1 MRTINVIRRLAA
13 LAVVMGAAA
22 TAAVAQERGGAA
34 PRPGAAQDTSA
45 RPSSFPNLVR
55 DAVVRHGF
63 LDTYQKGDRL
73 FAAIPRDFLGRD
85 FLMTQAISRGIG
97 SSTVFGGTMLEGM
110 VLAFERRGDRLFL
123 LRRNTRFVAP
133 EGSAVARA
141 VELSFGSSVLASARI
156 EATREDS
163 ALVVDL
169 APVLVSDFTALGER
183 LRNALGVRANLD
195 RDRSALARVAAY
207 PRNVSVEVTLTYT
220 PAEPRALA
228 TVPDSRYVTIDAQ
241 YNLAALP
248 ERPMTPRVA
257 DDRVGYFL
265 TVVKDFSRDDESF
278 WVRYVNRWRLEKRD
292 SNAAVSDVVQPITF
306 YLDRNIPEAYRPYI
320 KEGVEWWQRAFEAAG
335 LRNAIVARDAP
346 DDSTFDPA
354 DIRYATIRWNTS
366 SEPGYGA
373 IGPSRVDPRTGEI
386 LDADILMEANML
398 LGYRTSWRTYVSPA
412 QAAAEVMGM
421 LDAARGE
428 GTTTFDDELAQDA
441 SLMGELAAQGGLLRA
456 VLAARGDLQP
466 GAPVPMSYV
475 GEALRWVT
483 AHEVGHTLGLRHN
496 FGGSRDTPY
505 ERLHDRAFA
514 EQNGLVNSVME
525 YPAVNVARDA
535 QRQGYYYSPTVGT
548 NDRWRIWYGYVAASD
563 DSLRAIA
570 AQANRPGHAY
580 GTDDDANGPG
590 VMDPTVNVY
599 DLSSDPLAWAED
611 RAALLNEVW
620 SGLERRVLAP
630 GDAYLQL
637 RDALRGLLV
646 QYSRALAVGVK
657 YVGGRYHSRSHR
669 GDPGDPGPF
678 RVVTADES
686 RRALS
691 FLAERAF
698 SERALAVPPE
708 LLQRLG
714 ANRWSHWGNTST
726 INGRIDYPFA
736 TEVLGVQQGLLDG
749 LTAPLRLARMH
760 DNEIAFGQQVVL
772 TMPDLFGTLTR
783 TIFAEV
789 AGTVPRNVGPMRRD
803 LQRAWLDRLVTL
815 VATPPQGLPADA
827 RSVARATL
835 TDLGPRATR
844 AARAPAL
851 DTYTRAHMAEVAAR
865 IARALEAG
873 LDVEAAGRP
882 R

>member
-1 MRTINVIRRLAA
+1 MIQQGGLMA
-13 LAVVMGAAA
+13 LALAGAVAA
-22 TAAVAQERGGAA
+22 SAVAQERGAA
-34 PRPGAAQDTSA
+34 RQGGGQDTAAA
-45 RPSSFPNLVR
+45 RTGGFQPLVR
-55 DAVVRHGF
+55 DAVARRGF
-63 LDTYQKGDRL
+63 IDTYQKGDRL
-73 FAAIPRDFLGRD
+73 YAAVSRELLGRD

-97 SSTVFGGTMLEGM
+97 SNRLFGGTMLEGM

-141 VELSFGSSVLASARI
+141 VDLSFGSSVVGSARI

-169 APVLVSDFTALGER
+169 APLLVSDFTALGER
-183 LRNALGVRANLD
+183 LRGALGVRANLD
-195 RDRSALARVAAY
+195 RERSAVARVAAF

-220 PAEPRALA
+220 PVEPRDLA
-228 TVPDSRYVTIDAQ
+228 TVPDPRYVTVGAQ

-248 ERPMTPRVA
+248 ERPMTPRPA

-265 TVVKDFSRDDESF
+265 TVVKDFSRDDETF

-292 SNAAVSDVVQPITF
+292 PSAPVSEVVQPITF
-306 YLDRNIPEAYRPYI
+306 YLDRNIPEVYRPYI
-320 KEGVEWWQRAFEAAG
+320 REGVEWWQRAFEAAG

-398 LGYRTSWRTYVSPA
+398 LGYRSSWRSYVSPA
-412 QAAAEVMGM
+412 EAAAEVMGM

-428 GTTTFDDELAQDA
+428 ATLDDELAQDV
-441 SLMGELAAQGGLLRA
+441 GLAAELGAQGAVLRS
-456 VLAARGDLQP
+456 VLAARGDLEP

-475 GEALRWVT
+475 AEALRWVT

-496 FGGSRDTPY
+496 FGGSRDTPFD
-505 ERLHDRAFA
+505 RLHDRRFA
-514 EQNGLVNSVME
+514 EENGLVNSVME
-525 YPAVNVARDA
+525 YPAVNVSRDGR
-535 QRQGYYYSPTVGT
+535 RQGYYYSPTVGT
-548 NDRWRIWYGYVAASD
+548 NDRWRILYGYVHASD

-590 VMDPTVNVY
+590 VMDPTVNTY
-599 DLSSDPLAWAED
+599 DLSSDPLTWAED
-611 RAALLNEVW
+611 RVALLHDVW
-620 SGLERRVLAP
+620 ANLESRVLAP
-630 GDAYLQL
+630 GDAYVKL

-657 YVGGRYHSRSHR
+657 YVGGRYHSRNHR
-669 GDPGDPGPF
+669 GDPGDQGPF
-678 RVVTADES
+678 RVVTAEES

-691 FLAERAF
+691 FLTARAF
-698 SERALAVPPE
+698 SDSAFPVPAD
-708 LLQRLG
+708 LLRRLG
-714 ANRWSHWGNTST
+714 ADRWSHWGNTST
-726 INGRIDYPFA
+726 IDGRIDYPFA
-736 TEVLGVQQGLLDG
+736 GEVLNVQRALLEG

-760 DNEIAFGQQVVL
+760 DNEVAFGQGAVL
-772 TMPDLFGTLTR
+772 TMPELFGTLNR
-783 TIFAEV
+783 SIFAEV
-789 AGTVPRNVGPMRRD
+789 LRPAPRNVSAMRRD
-803 LQRAWLDRLVTL
+803 VQRAWLERLVTL
-815 VATPPQGLPADA
+815 AVNPPVGSPADA

-835 TDLGPRATR
+835 ADLGPRAAR
-844 AARAPAL
+844 AARLPSL
-851 DTYTRAHMAEVAAR
+851 DAYTRAHLAEVAAR
-865 IARALEAG
+865 ADRALEAG
-873 LDVEAAGRP
+873 LEAERTGRGQ
-882 R
+882 